1 MLHKDTKEDYLTNPI
16 NQGWL
21 MKEGTK
27 LYMYFCLPLGL
38 ADICF

>member
-27 LYMYFCLPLGL
+27 LY
-38 ADICF
+38 ICISVYHLV